1 MPASRTW
8 RSSRINDQKFISGY
22 CIASPMIQPTITG
35 ELARSSHAA
44 EAMRSK
50 CSAACPLP
58 RTSGASGWHSEQPKK
73 VPLLELISSRLATP
87 CAEQIAGSKLAVPFR
102 IWISSI
108 ATALP
113 FPFFTI
119 EPPIKVE
126 IVELP
131 LSNRERTITSH
142 FHKLIRIFW

>member
-1 MPASRTW
+1 MLRGLPVAAHQRRLRMAFRAAEKSAAL
-8 RSSRINDQKFISGY
+8 RINQ
-22 CIASPMIQPTITG
+22 QP
-35 ELARSSHAA
+35 LSH
-44 EAMRSK
+44 
-50 CSAACPLP
+50 PF
-58 RTSGASGWHSEQPKK
+58 
-73 VPLLELISSRLATP
+73 
-87 CAEQIAGSKLAVPFR
+87 AEQIAGSKLAVPFR